1 MQVAEDLQ
9 SDWYRNKI
17 PPVYH
22 LSKEVMR
29 SYYLGWV
36 VKKESHWSD
45 ALNSHILKIQ
55 EVIVMTVLFAKLKVE
70 LPHRLESSKF

>member
-1 MQVAEDLQ
+1 MQVAQDLQ

-36 VKKESHWSD
+36 VKKESKWSD
-45 ALNSHILKIQ
+45 AFNRHILKIQ
-55 EVIVMTVLFAKLKVE
+55 EVIVVSVLFTQLTVKLA
-70 LPHRLESSKF
+70 LRLESSKL